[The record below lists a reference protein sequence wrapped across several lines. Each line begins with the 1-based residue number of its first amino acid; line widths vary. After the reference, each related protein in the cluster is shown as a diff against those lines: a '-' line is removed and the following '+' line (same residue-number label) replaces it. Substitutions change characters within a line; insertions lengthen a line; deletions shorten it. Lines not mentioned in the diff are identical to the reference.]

1 MYLATVKEGAF
12 TFQLMA
18 PTQLLYQTIQLR
30 IVLMEWAHFLASV
43 FAILVQILPSI
54 SLYSKKTPLT
64 RFMIANSVLPLRYG
78 FIITHQQAMWQT
90 SFPLHF
96 KIATLLEIKTQEM
109 VEI

>member
-18 PTQLLYQTIQLR
+18 LTQLLYQTIQLR
-30 IVLMEWAHFLASV
+30 IVLMEAHFLASV
-43 FAILVQILPSI
+43 FAILVQILPSM

-109 VEI
+109 VEL